1 MYFLEIFLQ
10 NIGVGTKL
18 KVGLERRG
26 GGGGLDDFWLYLTFF
41 FLLLIFK
48 SEIMLFL
55 LLPVYIYSVY
65 SVIINNLF
73 IIFSF
78 LYLELIF

>member
-18 KVGLERRG
+18 KVGLER

-73 IIFSF
+73 INFSF

>member
-18 KVGLERRG
+18 KVGLER
-26 GGGGLDDFWLYLTFF
+26 GGLDDFWLYLTFF

-73 IIFSF
+73 INFSF

>member
-18 KVGLERRG
+18 KVGLER
-26 GGGGLDDFWLYLTFF
+26 GGGLDDFWLYLTFF